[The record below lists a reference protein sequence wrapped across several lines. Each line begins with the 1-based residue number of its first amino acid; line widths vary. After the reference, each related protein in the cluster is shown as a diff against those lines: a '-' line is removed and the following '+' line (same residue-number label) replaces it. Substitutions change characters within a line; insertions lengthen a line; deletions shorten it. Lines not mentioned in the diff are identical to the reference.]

1 MMKAYDYEKINTV
14 ILQVPTKNQIRQ
26 IEDLYRAQ
34 EWWQAGDDESPQLIP
49 RLIAGSHCFV
59 SALEG
64 EDIVGMGR
72 AISDGV
78 SDAYIQ
84 DVTVRNDHRNQGI
97 GRRILQ
103 TLLQRLHADGIHW
116 IGLIAEPG
124 SCSFYHRAGFRQM
137 SAWVPMLM
145 NQKP

>member
-1 MMKAYDYEKINTV
+1 MMTANDYKMINTV
-14 ILQVPTKNQIRQ
+14 ILQMPTKNQIQQ
-26 IEDLYRAQ
+26 IAGLYRAQ

-59 SALEG
+59 AALEG
-64 EDIVGMGR
+64 KDIVGIGR

-84 DVTVRNDHRNQGI
+84 DLTVRSDHRNQGI

-103 TLLQRLHADGIHW
+103 TLLERLHADGLHW

-124 SCSFYHRAGFRQM
+124 SCSLYRRAGFQKM